1 MKLKK
6 IIILFGTVCILNT
19 MVTGCGSGSGSVAE
33 TEESQTGEVLSEKL
47 NDTSLKEVDGNAEAL
62 QKDTAETAYMK
73 TTEAEE
79 NDLESPKPEITQEDG
94 KASLKAEEIP
104 AGDPMAG
111 IVEKYE
117 GNMLTLRTSEDDML
131 YYFFTENAPILE
143 GYSTESAHEA
153 EGGSTIA
160 VGDKVEISYL
170 GTLDDE
176 EHPTEAVK
184 IVVITGE

>member
-1 MKLKK
+1 MKRKL
-6 IIILFGTVCILNT
+6 ILIFTIALT
-19 MVTGCGSGSGSVAE
+19 MVMTGCSPEAKEDEISVENDSPKE
-33 TEESQTGEVLSEKL
+33 TVQEEAADVKTVDAKSTESSKPKITEDTG
-47 NDTSLKEVDGNAEAL
+47 
-62 QKDTAETAYMK
+62 K
-73 TTEAEE
+73 TVSEAEE
-79 NDLESPKPEITQEDG
+79 NPVEEIPV
-94 KASLKAEEIP
+94 EEIP

-117 GNMLTLRTSEDDML
+117 GSILTLRTPEDDML

-160 VGDKVEISYL
+160 VGDKVEISYR

-176 EHPTEAVK
+176 EHPTQAVK
-184 IVVITGE
+184 IVIITGE

>member
-1 MKLKK
+1 MKRKLLLVF
-6 IIILFGTVCILNT
+6 IIALTVGMI
-19 MVTGCGSGSGSVAE
+19 GCSSESKEGEISVE
-33 TEESQTGEVLSEKL
+33 NDSPKQTDQEEV
-47 NDTSLKEVDGNAEAL
+47 VDV
-62 QKDTAETAYMK
+62 KTVDVK
-73 TTEAEE
+73 TTETKTT
-79 NDLESPKPEITQEDG
+79 ESSKPEITEDTRET
-94 KASLKAEEIP
+94 ASEAEKIPTEEIP

-117 GNMLTLRTSEDDML
+117 GNILTLRTPEDDML

-160 VGDKVEISYL
+160 VGDKVEISYR

-176 EHPTEAVK
+176 EHPTQAVK
-184 IVVITGE
+184 IVIIAGE

>member
-1 MKLKK
+1 MKRKL
-6 IIILFGTVCILNT
+6 ILIFTIALT
-19 MVTGCGSGSGSVAE
+19 MVMTGCSPEPKEDEISVENDSPKE
-33 TEESQTGEVLSEKL
+33 TVQEEAADVKTVDAKSTESSKPKITEDTG
-47 NDTSLKEVDGNAEAL
+47 
-62 QKDTAETAYMK
+62 K
-73 TTEAEE
+73 TVSEAEE
-79 NDLESPKPEITQEDG
+79 NPVEEIPV
-94 KASLKAEEIP
+94 EEIP

-117 GNMLTLRTSEDDML
+117 GSILTLRTPEDDML

-160 VGDKVEISYL
+160 VGDKVEISYR

-176 EHPTEAVK
+176 EHPTQAVK
-184 IVVITGE
+184 IVIITGE